1 MYVCVCNAV
10 TERQIVKAVEAGCQ
24 TMKDLRDELG
34 VGACCGRCA
43 GCARSVLRQ
52 TVKAGNEP
60 IFPVGALA
68 LTGT

>member
-34 VGACCGRCA
+34 VGVCCGRCV

-60 IFPVGALA
+60 SFPIGAFA